1 MLDLLKK
8 YEIKTK
14 QEKEDAKFKLV
25 TQKGNHIFNSVGTVG
40 ITTKDIYKIRNKGF
54 LYNNAN
60 KEPTLYDQQLIMAN
74 GGLSN
79 DQGMEYIHRIIH
91 RPEKPDMFKLY
102 APRWK
107 QNDLALKVPGPA
119 FYHPIIQPKALSF
132 NNADKKVWIVTPG
145 AINPKADNPIDD
157 DF

>member
-1 MLDLLKK
+1 
-8 YEIKTK
+8 
-14 QEKEDAKFKLV
+14 
-25 TQKGNHIFNSVGTVG
+25 
-40 ITTKDIYKIRNKGF
+40 
-54 LYNNAN
+54 
-60 KEPTLYDQQLIMAN
+60 MAN

-79 DQGMEYIHRIIH
+79 DRGMEYIHRIIH
-91 RPEKPDMFKLY
+91 RPEKPDMFQLY

-107 QNDLALKVPGPA
+107 QNELSLKVPGPA